1 MPVFKKLF
9 ISLSAAMLVGMLM
22 SGAALAEAAKS
33 GIITGDTVNFRSSPD
48 TSAKILDQLK
58 KGTRVSILESEG
70 DWYKVSYNDA
80 SGWINDEFLTVRDE
94 KIAVGTVTENNVNVR
109 SKPNTSSEILTKL
122 NKGAKADIYEH
133 SGDWYRISIGEQRYG
148 WVRGDFIKENVEKAS
163 RGVVEG
169 SDTAAAID
177 TAADENMDIRQQIV
191 KYAKKLLGVRYVS
204 GGYSTKGFDCSG
216 FVGYVLDRFG
226 ISHDRTSSELSQ
238 SGTAVKREEL
248 QPGDLVFF
256 DTNGGHNSINHVGI
270 YIGNNKF
277 IHASSYLNRK
287 VTISSLGDS
296 YYNRNY
302 MKAKDYLS

>member
-9 ISLSAAMLVGMLM
+9 ISLSATLAVGLFLT
-22 SGAALAEAAKS
+22 GTALAESAKT
-33 GIITGDTVNFRSSPD
+33 GVVTGDTVNFRSSPN
-48 TSAKILDQLK
+48 TSARILDQLER
-58 KGTRVSILESEG
+58 GTKVTILGSEG

-80 SGWINDEFLTVRDE
+80 SGWINEEYVTVRDE
-94 KIAVGTVTENNVNVR
+94 KIADGVVSENNVNVR
-109 SKPNTSSEILTKL
+109 SKPDTSSEILTKL
-122 NKGAKADIYEH
+122 DKGAKVNIYEH
-133 SGDWYRISIGEQRYG
+133 SGGWYRISIGEDRFG
-148 WVRGDFIKENVEKAS
+148 WMNGDFIKIYEEKVS

-169 SDTAAAID
+169 SDTAAGLD
-177 TAADENMDIRQQIV
+177 QPADENLDIRQQIV
-191 KYAKKLLGVRYVS
+191 AYAKKLLGVRYVS

-226 ISHDRTSSELSQ
+226 ISHDRTAKELSQ
-238 SGTAVKREEL
+238 SGKAKKRDDL

-277 IHASSYLNRK
+277 IHASSYLNRR

-296 YYNRNY
+296 YYSRNY